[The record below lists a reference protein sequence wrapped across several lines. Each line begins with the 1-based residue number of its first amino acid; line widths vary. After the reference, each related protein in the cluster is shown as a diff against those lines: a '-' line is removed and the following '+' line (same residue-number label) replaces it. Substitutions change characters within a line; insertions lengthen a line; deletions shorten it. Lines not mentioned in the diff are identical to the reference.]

1 MSADGEVRPVLQQIH
16 GRHPGARV
24 DALTAEE
31 SSQGGQRGAG
41 LTAYGKNPEATIPY
55 CWKHSKKENLLRHE
69 TLEYMLD
76 HVEFVLLVRPTIP
89 L

>member
-31 SSQGGQRGAG
+31 SGQGGQQGAG
-41 LTAYGKNPEATIPY
+41 LTAYGKNPEATVPY
-55 CWKHSKKENLLRHE
+55 CWKHSKKLGPMWHE
-69 TLEYMLD
+69 CIACIVDQDES
-76 HVEFVLLVRPTIP
+76 VRFVCPCIP

>member
-16 GRHPGARV
+16 GRYLGARV

-31 SSQGGQRGAG
+31 SGQGGQRGAG
-41 LTAYGKNPEATIPY
+41 LTAYGKNPEATVPY
-55 CWKHSKKENLLRHE
+55 CWKHSNRLKKLRHE
-69 TLEYMLD
+69 TSEYIVD
-76 HVEFVLLVRPTIP
+76 QDEFVIFVRPIIP

>member
-31 SSQGGQRGAG
+31 SGQGGQRGAG
-41 LTAYGKNPEATIPY
+41 LTAYGIKPGSDRPLLLEAQQRVV
-55 CWKHSKKENLLRHE
+55 SDAAR
-69 TLEYMLD
+69 
-76 HVEFVLLVRPTIP
+76 FVRVHCGPG
-89 L
+89 

>member
-31 SSQGGQRGAG
+31 SDQGGQRGAG
-41 LTAYGKNPEATIPY
+41 LTAYGKNPEATVPY
-55 CWKHSKKENLLRHE
+55 CWKHSKKENLLRHDSSE
-69 TLEYMLD
+69 CTVDQDES
-76 HVEFVLLVRPTIP
+76 VRCVCPCIP

>member
-1 MSADGEVRPVLQQIH
+1 MLADGEVRPVLQQIH

-41 LTAYGKNPEATIPY
+41 LTAYGKNPEATVPY
-55 CWKHSKKENLLRHE
+55 CWKHSNRLKKLRHE
-69 TLEYMLD
+69 TLD
-76 HVEFVLLVRPTIP
+76 HIVDQDEFVLLVRPIIP

>member
-31 SSQGGQRGAG
+31 SGQGGQRGAG
-41 LTAYGKNPEATIPY
+41 LTAYGKKPGSDRPLLLEACQPKGITTAASRTSGGPQG
-55 CWKHSKKENLLRHE
+55 
-69 TLEYMLD
+69 
-76 HVEFVLLVRPTIP
+76 
-89 L
+89 

>member
-16 GRHPGARV
+16 GRYLGARV

-31 SSQGGQRGAG
+31 SGQGGQRGAG
-41 LTAYGKNPEATIPY
+41 LTAYGKNPEATVPY
-55 CWKHSKKENLLRHE
+55 CWKHSKGADLLRHE
-69 TLEYMLD
+69 SLECIVD
-76 HVEFVLLVRPTIP
+76 QDESVRFVCPCIP